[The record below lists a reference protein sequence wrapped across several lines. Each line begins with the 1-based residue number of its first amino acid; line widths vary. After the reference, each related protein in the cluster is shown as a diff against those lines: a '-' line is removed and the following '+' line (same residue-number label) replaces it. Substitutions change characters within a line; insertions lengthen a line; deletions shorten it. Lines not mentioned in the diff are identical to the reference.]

1 MDVSIKEQGAS
12 EGLVIRGARSDGL
25 RALSDYLLKEM
36 SEGGLRQGVK
46 LPPERELS
54 ERFRI
59 SRGSVRRVLAHFRD
73 QGLIT
78 QTVGSG
84 TFVSAQAESLRQPH
98 EDPVPIHTSPA
109 ELMVAR
115 LLIEPLMPGLI
126 VQNATA
132 ADFQR
137 MVQCIEHS
145 EAAGS
150 IEEFEH
156 WDEALHRSFA
166 HATHNSF
173 FVRVL
178 DLTNQVREQGE
189 WGRLK
194 RISLTPETRR
204 QYEIQ
209 HRAIVEALK
218 DRDAV
223 QARQLLV
230 EHLEQIQANL
240 FSRPGA

>member
-1 MDVSIKEQGAS
+1 MRVVSEQWAMQGVRTA
-12 EGLVIRGARSDGL
+12 GI
-25 RALSDYLLKEM
+25 RALSDHLLLEM
-36 SEGGLRQGVK
+36 SQGSLRQGVK
-46 LPPERELS
+46 LPPERELG
-54 ERFRI
+54 ERFGI
-59 SRGSVRRVLAHFRD
+59 SRGSVRRVLGHFRE

-84 TFVSAQAESLRQPH
+84 TFVSAQAESLRQTQAEPAA
-98 EDPVPIHTSPA
+98 VHTSPA

-126 VQNATA
+126 VQHATA
-132 ADFQR
+132 ADFQHMADCLER
-137 MVQCIEHS
+137 S
-145 EAAGS
+145 EAADS

-173 FVRVL
+173 FVQIL
-178 DLTNQVREQGE
+178 DLTNKVREQGE

-194 RISLTPETRR
+194 RISLTPDTRR
-204 QYEIQ
+204 QYEAQ

-223 QARQLLV
+223 LARRCLI
-230 EHLEQIQANL
+230 EHLEQIQSNL

>member
-1 MDVSIKEQGAS
+1 MQERFAVP
-12 EGLVIRGARSDGL
+12 GARAEGI
-25 RALSDYLLKEM
+25 RALSDHLLKEM

-54 ERFRI
+54 ERFGI
-59 SRGSVRRVLAHFRD
+59 SRGSVRRVLAHFRE

-84 TFVSAQAESLRQPH
+84 TFVSAQAEALRQSLP
-98 EDPVPIHTSPA
+98 EPQSGPVHTSPA

-132 ADFQR
+132 ADFHEMFHCLEQ
-137 MVQCIEHS
+137 S

-173 FVRVL
+173 FVQVM
-178 DLTNQVREQGE
+178 DLTNKVREQGE

-204 QYEIQ
+204 QYEVQ
-209 HRAIVEALK
+209 HRAMVEALK

-223 QARQLLV
+223 LARRLLV
-230 EHLEQIQANL
+230 EHLEQIQHNL
-240 FSRPGA
+240 FSRAF

>member
-1 MDVSIKEQGAS
+1 MS
-12 EGLVIRGARSDGL
+12 EPLAMRGVRTAGI
-25 RALSDYLLKEM
+25 RALSDHLLLEM
-36 SEGGLRQGVK
+36 SQGGLRQGVK
-46 LPPERELS
+46 LPPERELG
-54 ERFRI
+54 ERFGI
-59 SRGSVRRVLAHFRD
+59 SRGSVRRVLGHFRE

-84 TFVSAQAESLRQPH
+84 TFVSAQAESLRQSQAEPA
-98 EDPVPIHTSPA
+98 PVHTSPA

-126 VQNATA
+126 VQHATA
-132 ADFQR
+132 ADFQY
-137 MVQCIEHS
+137 MGHCLEQS

-173 FVRVL
+173 FVQIL
-178 DLTNQVREQGE
+178 DLTNKVREQGE

-204 QYEIQ
+204 QYEAQ
-209 HRAIVEALK
+209 HRAIVDALK

-223 QARQLLV
+223 LARRLLV
-230 EHLEQIQANL
+230 GHLEQIQSNL

>member
-1 MDVSIKEQGAS
+1 MD
-12 EGLVIRGARSDGL
+12 EGLAMRGVRAEGM
-25 RALSDYLLKEM
+25 RALSDHLLAEM

-54 ERFRI
+54 QRFSI

-73 QGLIT
+73 RGLIT

-84 TFVSAQAESLRQPH
+84 TFVSIQAESLRRPQVEPA
-98 EDPVPIHTSPA
+98 PVHTSPA

-132 ADFQR
+132 ADFQH
-137 MVQCIEHS
+137 MLECLDHS
-145 EAAGS
+145 ESADS
-150 IEEFEH
+150 IEAFEH

-173 FVRVL
+173 FVQIL
-178 DLTNQVREQGE
+178 DMTNRVREQGE

-194 RISLTPETRR
+194 RISLTPEIRR
-204 QYEIQ
+204 QYEAQ
-209 HRAIVEALK
+209 HRGIVEALK
-218 DRDAV
+218 DRDAAL
-223 QARQLLV
+223 ARRCLI
-230 EHLEQIQANL
+230 EHLEQIQSNL
-240 FSRPGA
+240 FSRS

>member
-1 MDVSIKEQGAS
+1 MLES
-12 EGLVIRGARSDGL
+12 LVQQRFAVPGARAEGI
-25 RALSDYLLKEM
+25 RALSDHLLKEM
-36 SEGGLRQGVK
+36 SEGGLRRGVK

-54 ERFRI
+54 ERFGI
-59 SRGSVRRVLAHFRD
+59 SRGSVRRVLAHLRE

-84 TFVSAQAESLRQPH
+84 TFVAAQAEALRRPRP
-98 EDPVPIHTSPA
+98 EPEPAHTSPA

-132 ADFQR
+132 ADFQD
-137 MVQCIEHS
+137 MFHCLEQS

-173 FVRVL
+173 FVRIL

-204 QYEIQ
+204 QYQVQ
-209 HRAIVEALK
+209 HRAIVDALK

-223 QARQLLV
+223 QARRLLV
-230 EHLEQIQANL
+230 EHLEQIQRNL